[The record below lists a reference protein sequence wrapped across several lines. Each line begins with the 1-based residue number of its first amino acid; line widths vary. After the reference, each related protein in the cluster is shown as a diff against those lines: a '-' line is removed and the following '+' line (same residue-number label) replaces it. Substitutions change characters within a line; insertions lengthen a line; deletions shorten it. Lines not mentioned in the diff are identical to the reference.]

1 MSSIGGPGGIGGPKG
16 PTGPDGPDGPDA
28 VAEAPTA
35 GEARGLD
42 ATMAQLRAGQLTP
55 REAID
60 RMVDDAGAG
69 LGQAERAE
77 LRELIVDLVANDPY
91 LSSLVGRLS

>member
-28 VAEAPTA
+28 VAEAPTT

-42 ATMAQLRAGQLTP
+42 ATMAQLRAGQLT
-55 REAID
+55 
-60 RMVDDAGAG
+60 
-69 LGQAERAE
+69 RA
-77 LRELIVDLVANDPY
+77 
-91 LSSLVGRLS
+91 